1 MQDHFPKK
9 NDDVIYNIFSNF
21 LISRVVLMDS
31 NTISPKQS
39 LAEHGVCCP
48 VIPEFN
54 GDFHAVFLHQGYGYS
69 E

>member
-1 MQDHFPKK
+1 MS
-9 NDDVIYNIFSNF
+9 II
-21 LISRVVLMDS
+21 MDS
-31 NTISPKQS
+31 STISPKS

-54 GDFHAVFLHQGYGYS
+54 RDFHSVFLHQGYGYS